1 LVLYK
6 VLEKT
11 FVVKI
16 FLLFRSIVVF
26 TFVRLSNNIK
36 ILNKK

>member
-1 LVLYK
+1 LYK